1 MLTARISML
10 PWVISVAVLG
20 ACATEQA
27 DLPTDV
33 PTEVQGNAFANS
45 EWSEPVNLGSVVNT
59 GAVEFNPEL
68 SPDELSLYFG
78 SNRPGGAGGFDIWVS
93 RRACVDC
100 PWETPVNLG
109 PTINTSASEN
119 GPNLSIDGHL
129 LFFASTRPGGQGGND
144 IYVSWRAD
152 PGDDFGWTAPV
163 SLGLDV
169 NTSADEGGPEY
180 LQSAEDGHTNFYFNR
195 RVAGG
200 ATDIYAGSVTRDG
213 QTVGPAVL
221 VSELSHLTADDQ
233 AVTVRTD
240 GREVLFQS
248 DRPGTLGMFD
258 LWVSTR
264 RSVPDQWSAPVN
276 LGAPMNSTGNDV
288 QPSLSRDGRTLIFA
302 SGRPGGQGQF
312 DIWMSTRTPGGQ

>member
-1 MLTARISML
+1 MITERISML
-10 PWVISVAVLG
+10 PSLIAVALLG

-27 DLPTDV
+27 DLPT
-33 PTEVQGNAFANS
+33 EVQANAFANS
-45 EWSEPVNLGSVVNT
+45 EWSVPVNLGPPVNT

-93 RRACVDC
+93 QRACVDC

-109 PTINTSASEN
+109 PTINTSAGEN

-129 LFFASTRPGGQGGND
+129 LFFISNRPGGQGGND
-144 IYVSWRAD
+144 IYLSQRAD
-152 PGDDFGWTAPV
+152 PQDDFGWTAPV

-169 NTSADEGGPEY
+169 NTAGSEGGPEY
-180 LQSAEDGHTNFYFNR
+180 LQSAEDGQTNFYFNR
-195 RVAGG
+195 SVGGG
-200 ATDIYAGSVTRDG
+200 ADDIYAASVTRDG
-213 QTVGPAVL
+213 QIVAPGVL
-221 VSELSHLTADDQ
+221 VSELSHPTADDQ
-233 AVTVRTD
+233 AVTLRTD

-248 DRPGTLGMFD
+248 NRPGTLGMFD

-264 RSVPDQWSAPVN
+264 RSVHDQWSAPVN
-276 LGAPMNSTGNDV
+276 LGAPINAAGNDN
-288 QPSLSRDGRTLIFA
+288 QPVLSRDARTLVFA